1 MIDFILFMGG
11 GLVLLLVDL
20 LIGAHFHEP
29 ITAAWDTSVAWIR
42 LRLAKK

>member
-1 MIDFILFMGG
+1 MIAFLLFLGF
-11 GLVLLLVDL
+11 GLVCLLA
-20 LIGAHFHEP
+20 GAHFHEP